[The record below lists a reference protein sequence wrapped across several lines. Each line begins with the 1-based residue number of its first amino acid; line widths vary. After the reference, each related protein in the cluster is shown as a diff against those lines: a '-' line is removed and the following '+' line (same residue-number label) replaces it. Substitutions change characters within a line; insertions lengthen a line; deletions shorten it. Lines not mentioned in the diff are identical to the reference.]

1 MQQRKFIERVLF
13 AAHAIIIDE
22 TGNATSEYALVATTF
37 ALAMIT
43 VMMLVQS
50 AAANQLTFTDTNLDN
65 RNGVTP

>member
-1 MQQRKFIERVLF
+1 
-13 AAHAIIIDE
+13 
-22 TGNATSEYALVATTF
+22 
-37 ALAMIT
+37 MIT